1 MKKTIASNRTACE
14 PIASSFAGM
23 SVDHFLKQYWQRAPI
38 VLKAAFTQ
46 FVSPVSIQQVLDQA
60 RLDYSQSRLI
70 SRKDDQWTLTHAPLP
85 KLPPLSRKD
94 WTVLLQGAD
103 THWDS
108 IAAILGQFRF
118 IPDARLDDLMISVA
132 SDGGGVGPH
141 IDSYDV
147 FLLQAHGQRQ
157 WYWSKPK
164 NTHWREDQ
172 PIKLLSQFDRNG
184 KGVQQAILEPGD
196 MLYLPPGWAHD
207 GIALGTCMTF
217 SIGFRSITHTEL
229 ISEFLGRV
237 AGSDARASQPKL
249 NITPS
254 LVLQQT
260 VATKTPAQIPPEM
273 ISTYRHWISD
283 WRPTVLQMD
292 QAIGQM
298 LSEPRD
304 NVVFDSPEH
313 ELTQLQFLKLA
324 RLHGLRLNRASK
336 ALFTGKLLFINGEA
350 LAQDQFSPV
359 FVDFFNHRKLTNRS
373 LKALANA
380 ALEWPLL
387 FDWYDA
393 GWIETDL

>member
-1 MKKTIASNRTACE
+1 MKKTIASNRIASKS
-14 PIASSFAGM
+14 IASSFAGM
-23 SVDHFLKQYWQRAPI
+23 SVDHFLKQYWQREPI
-38 VLKAAFTQ
+38 VLKAAFAQ
-46 FVSPVSIQQVLDQA
+46 FVSPVSIQQVLDEA
-60 RLDYSQSRLI
+60 RLDHSQSRLI
-70 SRKDDQWTLTHAPLP
+70 SCKNDQWTLTQAPLP

-108 IAAILGQFRF
+108 IAAILAQFRF

-147 FLLQAHGQRQ
+147 FLLQAHGQRH
-157 WYWSKPK
+157 WHWSKPK
-164 NTHWREDQ
+164 NTQWREDQ

-207 GIALGTCMTF
+207 GIALGACMTF
-217 SIGFRSITHTEL
+217 SIGFRSITQPEL

-237 AGSDARASQPKL
+237 AGSDTQTSKPQL
-249 NITPS
+249 HTIPS
-254 LVLQQT
+254 LALQQT
-260 VATKTPAQIPPEM
+260 VAAKEPAQIPTQM
-273 ISTYRHWISD
+273 ISTYRQWISD

-292 QAIGQM
+292 QVIGQM

-304 NVVFDSPEH
+304 NVVFNSAERK
-313 ELTQLQFLKLA
+313 LTPLQFLKLA

-350 LAQDQFSPV
+350 LTADQFSSV
-359 FVDFFNHRKLTNRS
+359 LVELFNHRKLTNTS
-373 LKALANA
+373 LNALTNPAP
-380 ALEWPLL
+380 EWSLL
-387 FDWYDA
+387 LDWYDA